1 MALTRQEVLKVATL
15 SRIRLSDGEEER
27 FASQLSGILGYVN
40 KLRQLD
46 TEGVEPLAH
55 ALPIHNVLRKD
66 EPRAGLS
73 PEEALAGRRNRP
85 ATSSACPGSWM
96 RKPARKMPITDLSAC
111 QLRNEIRQGRL
122 SAAEAAEASLAAI
135 ARLDPKIKAF
145 LAVDSDGARRRAAE
159 IDRRLAAGE
168 ACGMLAGVPVAVKDN
183 MCMANGLPT
192 TCASKILGN

>member
-66 EPRAGLS
+66 EPRPGLT
-73 PEEALAGRRNRP
+73 PEEALAGAP
-85 ATSSACPGSWM
+85 ESADDFFRVP
-96 RKPARKMPITDLSAC
+96 RVLD
-111 QLRNEIRQGRL
+111 E
-122 SAAEAAEASLAAI
+122 EA
-135 ARLDPKIKAF
+135 
-145 LAVDSDGARRRAAE
+145 GA
-159 IDRRLAAGE
+159 
-168 ACGMLAGVPVAVKDN
+168 
-183 MCMANGLPT
+183 
-192 TCASKILGN
+192 